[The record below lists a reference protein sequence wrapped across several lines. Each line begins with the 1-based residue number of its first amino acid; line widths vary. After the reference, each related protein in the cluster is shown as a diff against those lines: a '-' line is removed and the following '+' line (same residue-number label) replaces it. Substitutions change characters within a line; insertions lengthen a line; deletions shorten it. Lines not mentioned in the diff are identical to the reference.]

1 MTIRAR
7 FPGVVAALAL
17 ALVTITG
24 TLAQNATPI
33 ASGSPEAS
41 PAAPSDCGTLLGV
54 GSPDDGCV
62 IFINALDGDI
72 ALDLYI
78 DGLKAV
84 DDLTFGDVSG
94 YFSLPAGDYTF
105 DLVPAEQAFASSL
118 FTLTD
123 EQIEAGIA
131 YEFAA
136 VGTAAD
142 PQLLVSPVDLAPL
155 APNTDVPV
163 GNTRIRAVNG
173 VADAP
178 SIDAVLIGGD
188 IAERVGARL
197 AFQDVS
203 DYLQKVAGTYR
214 VQLSTSEG
222 DFTTLHLEEITFV
235 GDTVYSL
242 YLIGSAANGELRLL
256 PVAVD
261 LHDGN
266 STRRSVP
273 PALVSEIVEVSNFSI
288 YQGDCAQLSGQQ
300 AFELSGSGYA
310 GTGPGTLAPWGGG
323 EEPSGALGVT
333 PALYGEGVLDDMNL
347 GGLLGGRTVSVVV
360 HDAATGGVVACGAVG
375 GVVEKAD
382 HFWQHDR
389 LIIGLEPVGDSGVSG
404 TATFTEDTG
413 ILNDKINVSVSL
425 AGGVSTSLEVV
436 ESGTP
441 VAE

>member
-131 YEFAA
+131 
-136 VGTAAD
+136 
-142 PQLLVSPVDLAPL
+142 
-155 APNTDVPV
+155 
-163 GNTRIRAVNG
+163 
-173 VADAP
+173 
-178 SIDAVLIGGD
+178 
-188 IAERVGARL
+188 
-197 AFQDVS
+197 
-203 DYLQKVAGTYR
+203 
-214 VQLSTSEG
+214 
-222 DFTTLHLEEITFV
+222 
-235 GDTVYSL
+235 
-242 YLIGSAANGELRLL
+242 
-256 PVAVD
+256 
-261 LHDGN
+261 
-266 STRRSVP
+266 
-273 PALVSEIVEVSNFSI
+273 
-288 YQGDCAQLSGQQ
+288 
-300 AFELSGSGYA
+300 
-310 GTGPGTLAPWGGG
+310 
-323 EEPSGALGVT
+323 
-333 PALYGEGVLDDMNL
+333 
-347 GGLLGGRTVSVVV
+347 
-360 HDAATGGVVACGAVG
+360 
-375 GVVEKAD
+375 
-382 HFWQHDR
+382 
-389 LIIGLEPVGDSGVSG
+389 
-404 TATFTEDTG
+404 
-413 ILNDKINVSVSL
+413 
-425 AGGVSTSLEVV
+425 
-436 ESGTP
+436 
-441 VAE
+441 

>member
-41 PAAPSDCGTLLGV
+41 PAVQRLRTLLGV

-173 VADAP
+173 AADAP

-188 IAERVGARL
+188 IAERVGASGLPGCLRL
-197 AFQDVS
+197 SAKGRRNLSRATLHQRGRFHHIAPGRNHVCRRHGLQSLS
-203 DYLQKVAGTYR
+203 DRQRGQWRAAPVAGGGR
-214 VQLSTSEG
+214 PARRQL
-222 DFTTLHLEEITFV
+222 DKTFQ
-235 GDTVYSL
+235 
-242 YLIGSAANGELRLL
+242 
-256 PVAVD
+256 
-261 LHDGN
+261 
-266 STRRSVP
+266 P
-273 PALVSEIVEVSNFSI
+273 PALVSEISEVSNPSI

-300 AFELSGSGYA
+300 AFERSGSGYA
-310 GTGPGTLAPWGGG
+310 GTGPGTLAP
-323 EEPSGALGVT
+323 GVAAKSCWRARRHT
-333 PALYGEGVLDDMNL
+333 GVVWRRRAGRHELR
-347 GGLLGGRTVSVVV
+347 GLLGGRTVSVVV
-360 HDAATGGVVACGAVG
+360 HDAATGGG
-375 GVVEKAD
+375 GLWRCWRRGGKGRPLLATRPVD
-382 HFWQHDR
+382 HRSGTGRRFGR
-389 LIIGLEPVGDSGVSG
+389 LGHRHVHRRYRHPETTRSTSGV
-404 TATFTEDTG
+404 TG
-413 ILNDKINVSVSL
+413 WR
-425 AGGVSTSLEVV
+425 GVSTSLEVV
-436 ESGTP
+436 ESGTL